1 VDEQTTRDRLETGL
15 GHLTDAEPGFVKR
28 ERYFDG
34 DQDLPYA
41 PPGVNAEYLALREMS
56 IANWIALAS
65 NAPVQRVRPNDFRI
79 TRDANADQATWDEVW
94 GANNLDALW
103 PIVATQM
110 MNHSRG
116 VMSVWRNPRERRSP
130 IVRPENIRRVWLE
143 PSIEDPFTQRVFTG
157 FDPVMK
163 DDEGKVIW
171 QRDAD
176 GGVLLD
182 AQGQPMPALVDMGR
196 ASVDRALVF
205 PGADTR
211 VFDLPESNLSNY
223 IAALSAFLTD
233 FFGRGQIPPQYL
245 LDKMANLSG
254 DALTGAEST
263 LASLIADLKR
273 WSGGS
278 LKQVIR
284 LAARARGEDLP
295 TIGGEVNWADDEAR
309 SFAQIVDGIQ
319 KLISVGYP
327 REAAFEML
335 PNMTPPRL
343 RRIMDMVGA
352 ESQDPTLERIAR
364 DLIATAP
371 PPVPPPGA
379 TGAVAAGV

>member
-1 VDEQTTRDRLETGL
+1 
-15 GHLTDAEPGFVKR
+15 
-28 ERYFDG
+28 
-34 DQDLPYA
+34 
-41 PPGVNAEYLALREMS
+41 
-56 IANWIALAS
+56 
-65 NAPVQRVRPNDFRI
+65 
-79 TRDANADQATWDEVW
+79 
-94 GANNLDALW
+94 
-103 PIVATQM
+103 
-110 MNHSRG
+110 
-116 VMSVWRNPRERRSP
+116 
-130 IVRPENIRRVWLE
+130 
-143 PSIEDPFTQRVFTG
+143 
-157 FDPVMK
+157 MK

-171 QRDAD
+171 QRDAV

-278 LKQVIR
+278 LKQVMR